1 VQYLVLQ
8 HITLGYSACLLCF
21 QATCSTVTDNCNLC
35 VFNLVSCVCVLS
47 EKSSA
52 VDDEQ
57 QSTVKLLA
65 DARRMA
71 YVKGRWVYTDT
82 GCEQLYQIVSP
93 TLPGNGD
100 YSLAS
105 TIMILLFHLL
115 VFIIQIH

>member
-1 VQYLVLQ
+1 
-8 HITLGYSACLLCF
+8 
-21 QATCSTVTDNCNLC
+21 
-35 VFNLVSCVCVLS
+35 
-47 EKSSA
+47 

-57 QSTVKLLA
+57 QSTVRLLA

-82 GCEQLYQIVSP
+82 GYEQLYQIVSP

-105 TIMILLFHLL
+105 MIIICA
-115 VFIIQIH
+115 FIYLSCNDPICHADTFM

>member
-1 VQYLVLQ
+1 VV
-8 HITLGYSACLLCF
+8 
-21 QATCSTVTDNCNLC
+21 N
-35 VFNLVSCVCVLS
+35 S
-47 EKSSA
+47 ESSSA
-52 VDDEQ
+52 ADDEH

-82 GCEQLYQIVSP
+82 GCEQLYQIVAP

-105 TIMILLFHLL
+105 TIIFLSDL
-115 VFIIQIH
+115 

>member
-1 VQYLVLQ
+1 MVFSNVR
-8 HITLGYSACLLCF
+8 AC
-21 QATCSTVTDNCNLC
+21 VD
-35 VFNLVSCVCVLS
+35 VSS
-47 EKSSA
+47 ESETGLA
-52 VDDEQ
+52 VDDDQ

-82 GCEQLYQIVSP
+82 GSEQLYQIVCP

-105 TIMILLFHLL
+105 TITCIYRLSSGDKFPSCWSLTLAL
-115 VFIIQIH
+115 YL